1 MNRLGH
7 RVRCRSSLR
16 ASSLTGGSVAAVT
29 STWEQQQQA
38 MAEANDG
45 VRAALEAIRELKLQ
59 VKAADV
65 GHLLHQLQAESG
77 VQPSSRSKQRSDA
90 RRMQETP
97 SQLSQDWYTAFRS
110 YRAIV
115 ERMILLRDN
124 WPHLVT
130 LEDHHGSSYERRP
143 ILAMR
148 LYNRAVSNPNLSPS
162 PCTQRPSRCPVC
174 TPGRR

>member
-1 MNRLGH
+1 MK
-7 RVRCRSSLR
+7 
-16 ASSLTGGSVAAVT
+16 T
-29 STWEQQQQA
+29 STYDRP
-38 MAEANDG
+38 MAEANNG
-45 VRAALEAIRELKLQ
+45 VRAALEAIRGLKLE

-77 VQPSSRSKQRSDA
+77 VQARSHSGQRSDA
-90 RRMQETP
+90 RRMQERP

-115 ERMILLRDN
+115 ERMTLLRDT

-130 LEDHHGSSYERRP
+130 LEDHHGASYERRP

-148 LYNRAVSNPNLSPS
+148 LYNRAVCDPKPQA
-162 PCTQRPSRCPVC
+162 PTFGFPPVSRMHWW
-174 TPGRR
+174 TKA